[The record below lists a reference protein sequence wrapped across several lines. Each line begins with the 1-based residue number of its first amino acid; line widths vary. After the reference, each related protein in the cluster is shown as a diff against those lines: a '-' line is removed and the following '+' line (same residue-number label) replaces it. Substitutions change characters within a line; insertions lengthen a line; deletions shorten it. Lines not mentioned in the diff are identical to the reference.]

1 MATRRERLRYWF
13 DNTMS
18 KGTPALIG
26 WLALVTVVMVVGFGV
41 LVMLLAQDDVPH
53 KSWGEALWGMLMRAM
68 DAGTVAGDNEGSPL
82 FTVLGFTITIGGL
95 LIVSSLVGV
104 LTTGLDNKL
113 TELRKGRSRIVE
125 SGHTTLIGWSDQI
138 FTIIPELVEANES
151 ESKSCVAILGDRDKL
166 EMEEELRSRLGSTG
180 KTRVVVRSGS
190 PTEPTD
196 LDLMSLDTARAA
208 IVLSPAGDDPDAHVV
223 KTLLALTNR
232 NWRRRRPP
240 IIASVTDTTNL
251 VAAELAGGGH
261 AQVVD
266 TDDIASRL
274 IVQSCRQSGLSVV
287 CTDLLDFGGDEIY
300 LRPEPKLTGFPY
312 GEALF
317 AYETASLIGIRHG
330 DGSVVLNPPMNTEI
344 TPDDQMIVVAEDD
357 SAIRLVRSFPPIVEG
372 AITRPVRQQTP
383 PERTLML
390 GWNNRAPKIVQEL
403 DHYVSP
409 GSTLHVA
416 ATAVEE
422 SDSLDRAKVALRN
435 LAVNVKECDT
445 TDRVT
450 LEALDVGTFD
460 HIIVLA
466 DSNLEPQ
473 HADSRTLV
481 TLLHLRDMASKSGQR
496 YAIVS
501 EMNDDRNRR
510 LAQVTKADDFVVSD
524 KLISL
529 LMTQL
534 SENPHLGQVFR
545 FLFDSAGSEIYLKPA
560 TDYVQPGVP
569 VSFAT
574 VIYSARTRGETA
586 IGYRV
591 LAEAASPPAYGVVL
605 NPGKSAAV
613 TFGPRDLVIVLAED

>member
-41 LVMLLAQDDVPH
+41 LVMLLAEDDVPH
-53 KSWGEALWGMLMRAM
+53 KSWSEALWGMLMRAM

-113 TELRKGRSRIVE
+113 TELRKGRSKIVE
-125 SGHTTLIGWSDQI
+125 AGHTALIGWSDQI

-166 EMEEELRSRLGSTG
+166 EMEEELRSRLGTTG
-180 KTRVVVRSGS
+180 RTRVVVRSGS

-240 IIASVTDTTNL
+240 IIASVVDTTNL

-300 LRPEPKLTGFPY
+300 LRSEPKLTGFPY

-344 TPDDQMIVVAEDD
+344 TQDDQMIVVAEDD
-357 SAIRLVRSFPPIVEG
+357 SSIRLVRSFPPIVEG
-372 AITRPVRQQTP
+372 AITRPVRRPTP

-409 GSTLHVA
+409 GSSLHVA

-435 LAVNVKECDT
+435 LVVNVKECDT

-613 TFGPRDLVIVLAED
+613 TFGPRDLVIILAED

>member
-1 MATRRERLRYWF
+1 MAKRRERLRYWF

-18 KGTPALIG
+18 RGTPALIG

-41 LVMLLAQDDVPH
+41 LVMLLAKDDVPD

-68 DAGTVAGDNEGSPL
+68 DAGTVAGDYESSTL

-113 TELRKGRSRIVE
+113 QELRKGRSKIVE
-125 SGHTTLIGWSDQI
+125 TGHTALIGWSDQI

-151 ESKSCVAILGDRDKL
+151 EPKSCVALLGDRDKL

-190 PTEPTD
+190 ATEPTD
-196 LDLMSLDTARAA
+196 LDLLSLDTARAI
-208 IVLSPAGDDPDAHVV
+208 IVLSPAGEDPDAHVI

-240 IIASVTDTTNL
+240 IIASVVDTTNL

-317 AYETASLIGIRHG
+317 AYETASLIGIRHA
-330 DGSVVLNPPMNTEI
+330 DGSVVLNPPMNAEI
-344 TPDDQMIVVAEDD
+344 MQGDEMIVIAEDD
-357 SAIRLVRSFPPIVEG
+357 SSIRLVRSFPPIVEG
-372 AITRPVRQQTP
+372 AITSPVRRPTP
-383 PERTLML
+383 PERTLLL
-390 GWNNRAPKIVQEL
+390 GWNSRAPRIVQEL
-403 DHYVSP
+403 NQYVSP
-409 GSTLHVA
+409 GSSLHVA
-416 ATAVEE
+416 AAAVEE
-422 SDSLDRAKVALRN
+422 SDSLERLKMGLQH

-445 TDRVT
+445 TDRTT
-450 LEALDVGTFD
+450 LEALDVGTFE

-466 DSNLEPQ
+466 DDTLEPQ

-481 TLLHLRDMASKSGQR
+481 TLLHLRDMAAKSGQR

-545 FLFDSAGSEIYLKPA
+545 YLFDSEGSEIYLKPV

-574 VIYSARTRGETA
+574 VIYSARMRGETA

-591 LAEAASPPAYGVVL
+591 LAEAGSPPAYGVVL
-605 NPGKSAAV
+605 NPGKSDSV